1 MKKEIV
7 EEMSYSMKKPST
19 NPMAKRSQDDQY
31 IELNIKGKNF
41 VVTVEED
48 TKELEREVKF
58 FHHKKSPMKATEG
71 SRLLEKTIDNLK
83 LHSRDEFESA
93 IESSGSV
100 WSSLPD
106 SINGTLIYML
116 LVEQNSKTWKIG
128 EYFQI
133 AFLTGMPVFFT
144 FWIQGLLIYWISD
157 ITPEYEGSSICEH
170 SALLQHAVMMVYI
183 FFMYPSLTD
192 ITTESYVCLRALRVA
207 MKHHEKED
215 KILLYH
221 IRAPFSKRLMT
232 FLLIP
237 AIETC
242 ILAAMTFVGAK
253 FIITCQRTSD
263 LIINSM
269 AVAFVMDVDNMSRE
283 FFQLETVS
291 EHIDGMEFETK
302 MSPVETKLSGLD
314 EKHSDEMQVHE
325 EVDDEVVATFMCIE
339 KVIAIVFFAGVYTYT
354 LQYMYCAEEFFTSEQ

>member
-1 MKKEIV
+1 MRV
-7 EEMSYSMKKPST
+7 
-19 NPMAKRSQDDQY
+19 
-31 IELNIKGKNF
+31 
-41 VVTVEED
+41 
-48 TKELEREVKF
+48 
-58 FHHKKSPMKATEG
+58 TEG

-83 LHSRDEFESA
+83 LHSREEYEDA
-93 IESSGSV
+93 VESSESV
-100 WSSLPD
+100 WASLPD
-106 SINGTLIYML
+106 SINGTLIYVL
-116 LVEQNSKTWKIG
+116 LVEQNTKLWQVG

-157 ITPEYEGSSICEH
+157 ITPLYEDSSICVH

-183 FFMYPSLTD
+183 LFMYPSLTD
-192 ITTESYVCLRALRVA
+192 IITESYVCLRSTRVA

-221 IRAPFSKRLMT
+221 VRAPFGKRLMT

-237 AIETC
+237 AIEAC
-242 ILAAMTFVGAK
+242 ILAAMTTIGAK
-253 FIITCQRTSD
+253 FIITCDKTSD

-283 FFQLETVS
+283 FFQLESVS

-302 MSPVETKLSGLD
+302 MSPIETKLSGVD
-314 EKHSDEMQVHE
+314 EKHTDDMEAHE
-325 EVDDEVVATFMCIE
+325 EVDEEVVATFMCIE
-339 KVIAIVFFAGVYTYT
+339 KVIGIVFFAGLYTYT
-354 LQYMYCAEEFFTSEQ
+354 LQYLYCQEQFFSTEQ